1 MADLRQTLLPRF
13 ETALQKAFGDEYAKA
28 DPVIRRSERAH
39 FQADVAMALAKK
51 VGKPPRDV
59 AKAIVDVLDVADIAD
74 VEIAGPG
81 FINITLKPAVLAAA
95 LGEMTKGGAL
105 GIVKES
111 PGETV
116 VVDYSSPNVAKEM
129 HVGHVRSTVIGDA
142 LARTLEALGHKV
154 VRQNH
159 LGDWGTPFGML
170 IEHLLDLG
178 GDATAAAASIQDL
191 DDFYRAARG
200 KFDGDPAFAERA
212 RQRVVMLQGGDAKTL
227 ELWRALVDT
236 SRTYFGAVYGKLGI
250 TLKDSDVRGES
261 FYNDKLAPV
270 IEELDA
276 KGLTKLSDGA
286 VCVFPDGFKTKEG
299 NPLPLI
305 IRKQDGGYGYATTDL
320 AAIRSR
326 ILDVGATRLLYVVG
340 APQQQHF
347 NMIFSVAKSA
357 GWLKEG
363 MRAEHVAFGSI
374 LGPDKKM
381 FKTRS
386 GDTVKLADLVDEAIE
401 RALEEIKKKD
411 TKNELDDATRAE
423 VARMIG
429 VGAIKYVDLSSER
442 IKDYIFDWARML
454 AFQGNTAPYLQYAH
468 ARGCRIV
475 AKSDPADVA
484 ASKTA
489 ALILDAPE
497 ERALALELL
506 GFGNAVA
513 SVGESLQP
521 HRLCTYLFSLATAFT
536 QFYENCTI
544 NKDPKPSPE
553 IRQSR
558 LALLQATLPVLAK
571 GLELLGIEAPQR
583 M

>member
-95 LGEMTKGGAL
+95 LAEMTKGGAL
-105 GIVKES
+105 GIVKAS

-401 RALEEIKKKD
+401 RARKEVDGKD
-411 TKNELDDATRAE
+411 SKNELDETVRAD

-429 VGAIKYVDLSSER
+429 VGAIKYVDLSSDR

-454 AFQGNTAPYLQYAH
+454 AFEGNTAPYLQYAH
-468 ARGCRIV
+468 ARIRSIFRRADAGDIEQARTT
-475 AKSDPADVA
+475 ALLLDDP
-484 ASKTA
+484 T
-489 ALILDAPE
+489 

-506 GFGNAVA
+506 GFGAAVA

-521 HRLCTYLFSLATAFT
+521 HRLCTYLFSLATKFT
-536 QFYENCTI
+536 QFYEQCPVL
-544 NKDPKPSPE
+544 KAEDPA
-553 IRQSR
+553 IRRSR
-558 LALLQATLPVLAK
+558 LALADLTAQTLAR

>member
-1 MADLRQTLLPRF
+1 MADLRQSLLPRF
-13 ETALQKAFGDEYAKA
+13 EAALRKAFGDEHAKA
-28 DPVIRRSERAH
+28 DPIIRRSDRAH

-59 AKAIVDVLDVADIAD
+59 AKAVVDVLDVADVAD

-81 FINITLKPAVLAAA
+81 FININLKPAILATA
-95 LGEMTKGGAL
+95 LSEMTKSGTL
-105 GIVKES
+105 GIEKAT
-111 PGETV
+111 PTETV

-142 LARTLEALGHKV
+142 LARTLVALGHNV

-212 RQRVVMLQGGDAKTL
+212 RQRVVLLQGGDEKTL
-227 ELWRALVDT
+227 VLWHALVDT
-236 SRTYFGAVYGKLGI
+236 SRKYFGSVYAKLGI

-261 FYNDKLAPV
+261 FYNDKLANV

-305 IRKQDGGYGYATTDL
+305 IKKQDGGYGYATTDL

-326 ILDVGATRLLYVVG
+326 IQDVGATRLLYVVG

-347 NMIFSVAKSA
+347 NMIFSVAKTA
-357 GWLKEG
+357 GWLKDG

-386 GDTVKLADLVDEAIE
+386 GDTVKLAELVDEAIE
-401 RALEEIKKKD
+401 RARKEIDAKD

-429 VGAIKYVDLSSER
+429 VGAIKYVDLSSDR

-454 AFQGNTAPYLQYAH
+454 AFEGNTAPYLQYAH
-468 ARGCRIV
+468 ARIRSIFR
-475 AKSDPADVA
+475 KADTA
-484 ASKTA
+484 DAEASKTTA
-489 ALILDAPE
+489 ILLDDPA

-506 GFGNAVA
+506 GFGAAVA

-521 HRLCTYLFSLATAFT
+521 HRLCTYLFALATKFT
-536 QFYENCTI
+536 QFYESCPVL
-544 NKDPKPSPE
+544 KAEDVAV
-553 IRQSR
+553 RRSR
-558 LALLQATLPVLAK
+558 LALSDLSATTLAK
-571 GLELLGIEAPQR
+571 GLGLLGIEAPQR